1 MLSVL
6 LLSLV
11 TSVLC
16 LSEIAPH
23 LPNFTGYVVVAQW
36 DGRTVPDVQWAL
48 DVTRQDTEFRARQE
62 HKFIQLIPTT
72 KGDASHFTYTAYDE
86 ATRTYMTSVTRNES
100 SGSLWAMTI
109 TKDVE
114 NVTAIGQ
121 EVRYAF
127 PQFGAILIGLEIF
140 NNKGTLTPLV
150 IFKDGTVL
158 QVDQKTGATKLF
170 AHLVKNSTQFLT
182 TAIELEPTSMKLWAI
197 GQQATG
203 LPNRFAVTLD
213 LNTQAVTSVL
223 LAPLKNHDPVL
234 CAPFDMV
241 YLPTL
246 KVVMTFNTGDFD
258 QLIYTDP
265 LTGEMAF
272 GTNNMAEFTD
282 GNGHYEFLAD
292 DFLEADDMWA
302 NSCIDSEKKLIYF
315 QCSSVDDSGEGTTSL
330 CATPILED
338 IKGIPWINT
347 HIQPM
352 TYGYAG
358 MEYVQVVAA

>member
-1 MLSVL
+1 
-6 LLSLV
+6 
-11 TSVLC
+11 
-16 LSEIAPH
+16 
-23 LPNFTGYVVVAQW
+23 VVVAQW

-48 DVTRQDTEFRARQE
+48 DVTRQDTEFRAIQE

-72 KGDASHFTYTAYDE
+72 KGDASHYTYTAYDM
-86 ATRTYMTSVTRNES
+86 ATRTYMTSVTHNQS

-127 PQFGAILIGLEIF
+127 PQFGATFIGLEIV
-140 NNKGTLTPLV
+140 NVKGTLTPLA
-150 IFKDGTVL
+150 IFKDGTIL

-170 AHLVKNSTQFLT
+170 AILVNATTQFLT
-182 TAIELEPTSMKLWAI
+182 TAIELDPTSGKLWAI

-203 LPNRFAVTLD
+203 LPNRFMVTLD
-213 LNTQAVTSVL
+213 LNTKAVTSIL

-241 YLPTL
+241 WISSLQVL
-246 KVVMTFNTGDFD
+246 LTFNTGDFD
-258 QLIYTDP
+258 QLIYVSP
-265 LTGEMAF
+265 ASGEMAF

-292 DFLEADDMWA
+292 DFLEADDLWA
-302 NSCIDSEKKLIYF
+302 NSCVDSVKGLVYF
-315 QCSSVDDSGEGTTSL
+315 QCSSVDDSGEALTSL
-330 CATPILED
+330 CATPILPS
-338 IKGIPWINT
+338 IKEVPWINT

-358 MEYVQVVAA
+358 MEYVQVIS